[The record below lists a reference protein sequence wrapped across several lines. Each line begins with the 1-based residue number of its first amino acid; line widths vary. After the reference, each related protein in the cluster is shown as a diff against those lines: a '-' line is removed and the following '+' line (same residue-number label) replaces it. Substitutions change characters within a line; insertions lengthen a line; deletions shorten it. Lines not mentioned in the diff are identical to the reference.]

1 MILYHILKKQFWD
14 YIFIFVYKIAN
25 KDKESQKTSYITIH
39 CSISSE
45 FLSHNL
51 YEHLEKKRKDFMK
64 IILHAQIN

>member
-25 KDKESQKTSYITIH
+25 KDKEDIYLSYITIH